1 MAGDITAGTGDG
13 GNADARIRGRRPPH
27 GEPVLDR
34 AFRILGSFGPDDRSL
49 SLTSLSARAGLP
61 APSALR
67 IARKLVEFGALERDE
82 DGRYMV
88 GLRLLEIAS
97 LAPRG
102 HGLRGTALPYMEDLH
117 HATGQHVLLA
127 VRDGHQAIL
136 VERLSAHGAGRVLYR
151 IGGRMPMHATGVG
164 LILLAHAPLQVQ
176 EEVLAGDLTVEP
188 GHPLQSE
195 RELRAVLAAVRRD
208 GVAVASRERPEP
220 VTSVAAPV
228 LDNRRVVAALSVVAQ
243 SGNLQAAALTPAVV
257 AVTRAISR
265 AVSAVHAGLRGPVG

>member
-1 MAGDITAGTGDG
+1 VAGDITAGTGDG